1 MSELTV
7 ENRMLRDELLI
18 ETGEKLVRVMAERDR
33 LLDEVAFLRGVVEKP
48 PLMVTE
54 FGPYKPP
61 APRSP
66 MDYLKGGTGA
76 PIPPLETTISSPAH
90 PPPNTEVM
98 CDGGGA

>member
-1 MSELTV
+1 MSTMTKYIEL
-7 ENRMLRDELLI
+7 R
-18 ETGEKLVRVMAERDR
+18 EKLITVKAERDR

-66 MDYLKGGTGA
+66 MDYLKGSKGE
-76 PIPPLETTISSPAH
+76 PIPPRETTTSGPAH
-90 PPPNTEVM
+90 PPTNTVVR
-98 CDGGGA
+98 CYGGDA

>member
-1 MSELTV
+1 MSTMTKYIEL
-7 ENRMLRDELLI
+7 R
-18 ETGEKLVRVMAERDR
+18 EKLITVKAERDR

-66 MDYLKGGTGA
+66 MDYLKGATGD
-76 PIPPLETTISSPAH
+76 PIPPLETTISGPAH
-90 PPPNTEVM
+90 PPPNTVVM
-98 CDGGGA
+98 CHGGDA